1 MHTEQYT
8 DMSIK
13 ISRFLLK
20 IAGIWKSANKT
31 EDRQR
36 KFAVFYTMITSTY
49 SMYVNV
55 ADIYHNLNDLDVSKK
70 ISNPREKFSPFLYK
84 F

>member
-1 MHTEQYT
+1 
-8 DMSIK
+8 
-13 ISRFLLK
+13 
-20 IAGIWKSANKT
+20 
-31 EDRQR
+31 
-36 KFAVFYTMITSTY
+36 MITSAY

-55 ADIYHNLNDLDVSKK
+55 ADICRNLNDLDLSKK

>member
-8 DMSIK
+8 DISIK
-13 ISRFLLK
+13 ISRLLLK

-36 KFAVFYTMITSTY
+36 KFAVFYTMITSAY

-55 ADIYHNLNDLDVSKK
+55 ADICRNLNDLDLSKK
-70 ISNPREKFSPFLYK
+70 ISNPREKFSSFLYK

>member
-1 MHTEQYT
+1 MHTERYT
-8 DMSIK
+8 DIPIK
-13 ISRFLLK
+13 ISRLLLK

-31 EDRQR
+31 EDRQG
-36 KFAVFYTMITSTY
+36 KFAVFYTMITSVY

-55 ADIYHNLNDLDVSKK
+55 ADICHNLNDL
-70 ISNPREKFSPFLYK
+70 YK